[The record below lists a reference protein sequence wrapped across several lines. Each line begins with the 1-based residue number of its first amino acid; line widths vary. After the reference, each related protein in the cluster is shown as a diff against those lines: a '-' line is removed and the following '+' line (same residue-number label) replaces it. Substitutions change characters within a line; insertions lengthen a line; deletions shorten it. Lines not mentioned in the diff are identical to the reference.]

1 MNKNQSPAPKLGKD
15 EKMPHPEM
23 NLVKIIKTNG
33 KEFQLL
39 MNAPAG
45 SVIRLSVDDESHP
58 AWQGS
63 SDNRTT
69 TQAQKFR
76 DKYNKIRQQ

>member
-1 MNKNQSPAPKLGKD
+1 MKKSKD

-23 NLVKIIKTNG
+23 NLVKVVKTSG

-39 MNAPAG
+39 MYAPAG
-45 SVIRLSVDDESHP
+45 SVFRLSVDDESHP
-58 AWQGS
+58 AWQGGVA
-63 SDNRTT
+63 DNRQT

-76 DKYNKIRQQ
+76 NKYNKIKPE